1 MPIRLPIQAFG
12 PVLLVLGCGGGSA
25 PPSPV
30 TANDSNILLTLRSLP
45 ARTAAVTISATL
57 DGKPAMKSET
67 YSPPPADGK
76 LGVNLPPA
84 VTGALKVS
92 VAAVDSDG
100 CVQGAG
106 DLTTTLPSPQRLDAE
121 LPLTAQSPRQCGVI
135 SPCAASTVCL
145 DTVPVAN
152 TQAIRGLWTLAPN
165 DIWGVGDGGLLIHFD
180 GSGWTPNPAVTTKD
194 LRAIWASGSNDI
206 WAVGATGTVLHYA
219 SGAWTATTVGTKDLK
234 GIWGSS
240 PTEIWAGGEVT
251 GGTAI
256 MRHYNGTTWTAVDTG
271 VSASTVNAVYTS
283 GPDFIY
289 ACGLEIFSGGLLLR
303 WNGVSWGKVTSQS
316 ADELRAFWGK
326 GRSSLLVVGDLG
338 SVVRY
343 DDPVGWTYVN
353 KTNNVA
359 NLYAI
364 TADAQGTA
372 YVVGDN
378 GTVYTL
384 PAPYNAAGLT
394 VYTSTT
400 RLFRSISIGSNGI
413 GWVGGTTG
421 FLGHMDLRP

>member
-1 MPIRLPIQAFG
+1 MQIRLPIPAFG
-12 PVLLVLGCGGGSA
+12 PVLFVLGCGGAAA
-25 PPSPV
+25 PPPV
-30 TANDSNILLTLRSLP
+30 IVNDSNILLTLRSLP

-57 DGKPAMKSET
+57 DGKPAMKSQT
-67 YSPPPADGK
+67 YSPPPADGQ
-76 LGVNLPPA
+76 LGVNLPPTVA
-84 VTGALKVS
+84 GALKVT
-92 VAAVDSDG
+92 VAAVDTDG
-100 CVQGAG
+100 CVQGSG
-106 DLTTTLPSPQRLDAE
+106 DLTTTLPSPQRLDSDLQLA
-121 LPLTAQSPRQCGVI
+121 AQTPRQCGVL

-145 DTVPVAN
+145 DTVPVSSS
-152 TQAIRGLWTLAPN
+152 QAIRGLWTLAPD

-180 GSGWTPNPAVTTKD
+180 GSGWTPSSGVTTKD
-194 LRAIWASGSNDI
+194 LKGIWASGSNDI
-206 WAVGATGTVLHYA
+206 WAVGAAGTVLHYA

-256 MRHYNGTTWTAVDTG
+256 MRHYNGATWTAVDTG
-271 VSASTVNAVYTS
+271 VTAITVNGVYTS
-283 GPDFIY
+283 GPDFVY
-289 ACGLEIFSGGLLLR
+289 ACGLETFGGLLLR
-303 WNGVSWGKVTSQS
+303 WNGTSWNKITSTS

-338 SVVRY
+338 SLVRY

-353 KTNNVA
+353 KTNNSA

-364 TADAQGTA
+364 TADAQGKVYA
-372 YVVGDN
+372 VGDN

-384 PAPYNAAGLT
+384 PAPYNSSGLAI
-394 VYTSTT
+394 YTSTT
-400 RLFRSISIGSNGI
+400 RLFRAISFGNNGI
-413 GWVGGTTG
+413 GWVGGTAG